1 VPKKQFTS
9 YAKYYD
15 KFYSEQ
21 KYLEESNF
29 ILNYLKKNKIN
40 TEEIL
45 DLGSGSCRH
54 SSYFLKSGFKVT
66 AVEKSKKMLSL
77 VKKNKNL
84 ALVNKDI
91 YQLNLNKKFDC
102 IISLFHVVNYLKDLN
117 LFFSTLS
124 KHSKKNTIVLFDLW
138 FDKSL
143 KYRDKYS
150 CRVIDE
156 KNEDIFRIG
165 VIKIIK
171 NKYVNIL
178 YNFFIRNKLN
188 NKINHFQ
195 EDHFLNMHSIKKI
208 KDFAKKYNFNV
219 LKVFGNFEKK
229 KINKDTF
236 NILLILKHN

>member
-1 VPKKQFTS
+1 MLKKQFTS
-9 YAKYYD
+9 YAQYYD
-15 KFYSEQ
+15 KFYSEH
-21 KYLEESNF
+21 KYLKESNF
-29 ILNYLKKNKIN
+29 ILNYLKKNKIH
-40 TEEIL
+40 TKEIL

-66 AVEKSKKMLSL
+66 AIEKSKKMLSS

-84 ALVNKDI
+84 NLVNKDI
-91 YQLNLNKKFDC
+91 YQLNLNKKFEC

-150 CRVIDE
+150 YRVIEE

-165 VIKIIK
+165 VIKKK
-171 NKYVNIL
+171 NKNVNIL
-178 YNFFIRNKLN
+178 YNFFIKNKLN
-188 NKINHFQ
+188 NKIKYFQ
-195 EDHFLNMHSIKKI
+195 EEHFLNMHSIKELKE
-208 KDFAKKYNFNV
+208 FAKKYNFNV
-219 LKVFGNFEKK
+219 LRVFGNFEAK

-236 NILLILKHN
+236 NILLVLKHN